1 MQFTKD
7 ADPTDG
13 LLDITIAKNF
23 TLLDLFFNLPKLY
36 TGTIVKHKKV
46 STYKTNH
53 ISVSAIAGK
62 EKSYIQADGELIGSG
77 PVDVTLVRKAIQFVI
92 PNC

>member
-7 ADPTDG
+7 VDPTDG

-36 TGTIVKHKKV
+36 SGAIVNHKKV

-53 ISVSAIAGK
+53 ISVSAITGK
-62 EKSYIQADGELIGSG
+62 EKSYIQADGEIIGSG
-77 PVDVTLVRKAIQFVI
+77 LVDVTLIRRAIQFVI
-92 PNC
+92 PHC